1 MGTPFHVFVTLNPGE
16 SRLPST
22 HTPQPLQVRQLDVGA
37 ALAKLDAT
45 ERDAA
50 AAGVLQWAPA
60 LEQARATAARVRDS
74 AAYKWVRLDQLC
86 A

>member
-1 MGTPFHVFVTLNPGE
+1 M
-16 SRLPST
+16 
-22 HTPQPLQVRQLDVGA
+22 RQLDVGA